1 MDSVN
6 SNGGNET
13 EKKKGESYS
22 FSDQELIRAL
32 VKSRMEQKSSLEY
45 EDLDGYELPP
55 RTQFSML
62 NKPAVSIKYGQ
73 MTFNMACIRLFEGV
87 EYILPLVHREKNKLT
102 IVTCSEEESASVAW
116 ARNKDG
122 VWKNKTIT
130 SEDFIEKLY
139 HMMKW
144 DRSCRYKVMGK
155 VANSS
160 QGLVLVFELK
170 EAIMFAAKPMEFVDE
185 ETGAV
190 KKKQVKYY
198 PDEYKERIGKSYND
212 YVAARQIN
220 MFEYLEE
227 YVGQTYSDMTAK
239 AEEAAVTSTVSEEHP
254 SALDNGASEKKT
266 LETVRAEQKEN
277 GQMKLQDYALVKIA
291 QTPQLTVREGGELHG

>member
-1 MDSVN
+1 MDSVH

-139 HMMKW
+139 RMMKW

-185 ETGAV
+185 ETGTV

-212 YVAARQIN
+212 YVAARQIS

-239 AEEAAVTSTVSEEHP
+239 AEEQAPLSDVS
-254 SALDNGASEKKT
+254 
-266 LETVRAEQKEN
+266 
-277 GQMKLQDYALVKIA
+277 
-291 QTPQLTVREGGELHG
+291 EGGELHG